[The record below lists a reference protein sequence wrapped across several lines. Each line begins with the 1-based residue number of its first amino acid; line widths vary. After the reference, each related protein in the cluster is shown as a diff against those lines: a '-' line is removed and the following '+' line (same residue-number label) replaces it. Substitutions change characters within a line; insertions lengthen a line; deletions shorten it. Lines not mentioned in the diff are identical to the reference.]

1 MGSPEIV
8 AFLSWLATA
17 RDVSASTQN
26 QALHAVLFLYRAVLG
41 RELQELQGVA
51 RARVPHRLPVVLARP
66 LRDHLRAVKTV
77 HGAEWF
83 PVVPLLLC
91 CRADYV
97 NSHVGQAFRPA
108 RTRGSAGLKPCPT

>member
-26 QALHAVLFLYRAVLG
+26 QALHAVLFLYRSVLG

-51 RARVPHRLPVVLARP
+51 RARVPHRLR
-66 LRDHLRAVKTV
+66 RAY
-77 HGAEWF
+77 A
-83 PVVPLLLC
+83 
-91 CRADYV
+91 
-97 NSHVGQAFRPA
+97 
-108 RTRGSAGLKPCPT
+108 